1 MKEYFLFCFFVFCSS
16 SSMNMSSAQ
25 QHQQTNQQGQNRSQ
39 SNRQQL
45 PSTSQGLAQPWSP
58 LSPAQWPNTN
68 YGKTNKSHSILISS
82 KLNLLFVCC
91 RSSFI

>member
-1 MKEYFLFCFFVFCSS
+1 
-16 SSMNMSSAQ
+16 MSSAQ

-45 PSTSQGLAQPWSP
+45 PSNSQGLAQPWSP

-68 YGKTNKSHSILISS
+68 YGNINKSQMIFVHL
-82 KLNLLFVCC
+82 KCFLF
-91 RSSFI
+91 I

>member
-1 MKEYFLFCFFVFCSS
+1 
-16 SSMNMSSAQ
+16 MSSAQ

-45 PSTSQGLAQPWSP
+45 PSNSQGLAQPWSP

-68 YGKTNKSHSILISS
+68 YGNINKS
-82 KLNLLFVCC
+82 
-91 RSSFI
+91 

>member
-1 MKEYFLFCFFVFCSS
+1 
-16 SSMNMSSAQ
+16 MSSAQ

-45 PSTSQGLAQPWSP
+45 PSNNHGLAQPWSP

-68 YGKTNKSHSILISS
+68 YGNTTISELVKILS
-82 KLNLLFVCC
+82 
-91 RSSFI
+91 